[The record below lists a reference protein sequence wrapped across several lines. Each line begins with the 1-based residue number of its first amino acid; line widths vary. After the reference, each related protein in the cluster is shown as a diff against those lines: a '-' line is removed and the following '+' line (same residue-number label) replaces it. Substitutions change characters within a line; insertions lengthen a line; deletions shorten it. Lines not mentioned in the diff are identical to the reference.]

1 MLGHWFGLIFFFT
14 SMPLRKRCVV
24 AKSHV
29 IFLPFT
35 GPERYGDE
43 CCYGKTS
50 LLHFIV
56 FFFLGGLTLLIVGV
70 VQFKEEAGLHHARH
84 HFLVGKIIR

>member
-1 MLGHWFGLIFFFT
+1 MLLYV
-14 SMPLRKRCVV
+14 LLQK
-24 AKSHV
+24 
-29 IFLPFT
+29 LPIIFT

-43 CCYGKTS
+43 CCGKKIS

-84 HFLVGKIIR
+84 HFLVGKIEARKI